1 MQISGRYRILI
12 NRDRSEITISLAAF
26 MQNQKSL
33 VMTPVINVM
42 VWMILDLFVS
52 RKGEVMDKENS
63 YAAPTQ
69 MSRLAFSA
77 VDGNS
82 W

>member
-33 VMTPVINVM
+33 VMTPVNNVM
-42 VWMILDLFVS
+42 V
-52 RKGEVMDKENS
+52 
-63 YAAPTQ
+63 
-69 MSRLAFSA
+69 
-77 VDGNS
+77 
-82 W
+82 